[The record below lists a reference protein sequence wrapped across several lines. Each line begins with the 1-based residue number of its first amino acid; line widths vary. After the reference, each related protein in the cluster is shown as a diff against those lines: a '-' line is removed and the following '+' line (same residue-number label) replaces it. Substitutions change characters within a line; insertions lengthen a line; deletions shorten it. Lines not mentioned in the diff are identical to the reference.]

1 MAAHTHSHD
10 HSGAHAHDSVDPE
23 DMDWDERYR
32 SDGQVWSGHPNGSLV
47 DEVAGLSPGTALDV
61 GCGEG
66 ADAIWLA
73 EQGWTVTATD
83 IAPTAIE
90 RGRAEA
96 ERRSL
101 DVTWSAAD
109 LLIDPPAGE
118 FDLVS
123 LQYPAFAIAD
133 VDRVTATLIG
143 ALAPG
148 GLLLLVGHA
157 PPADPS
163 SIAFDPNDWVQPPDI
178 VAALPEGLAVEL
190 DETRARPGEHHAG
203 SPHSHDVVVRIRR
216 R

>member
-1 MAAHTHSHD
+1 MSESPDHD
-10 HSGAHAHDSVDPE
+10 HHHHHEPMRPE
-23 DMDWDERYR
+23 TMDWDERYR
-32 SDGQVWSGHPNGSLV
+32 SNDQVWSGLPNGSLV
-47 DEVAGLSPGTALDV
+47 DEVSDLSPGTALDV

-83 IAPTAIE
+83 IAPTAVA
-90 RGRAEA
+90 RGRTEA

-101 DVTWSAAD
+101 DITWTAAD
-109 LLIDPPAGE
+109 LRAAPPAGE

-123 LQYPAFAIAD
+123 LQYPAFAIAEI
-133 VDRVTATLIG
+133 DRVTVALTG

-163 SIAFDPNDWVQPPDI
+163 SIPFDPSDWVQPPDI
-178 VAALPEGLAVEL
+178 VAALPEGFEVEL
-190 DETRARPGEHHAG
+190 DETRPRPGAHHTG

-216 R
+216 V